1 LEVFIRYK
9 RSEESILEGKKDIR
23 RIQTSDSFKWI
34 KKGEENMKLNFTVD
48 VDRSDDMDDLEFQ
61 LLNRSAELFLE
72 QILSNRWDNN
82 TDLYEKLEQRV
93 ISKLEIIMD
102 VDFKNSVA
110 TKVTDNLIKKFERT
124 KQYKELQSNGEVV
137 TDSAIKS
144 GLKDLVAEIV
154 KSEMKKVFK

>member
-1 LEVFIRYK
+1 
-9 RSEESILEGKKDIR
+9 
-23 RIQTSDSFKWI
+23 
-34 KKGEENMKLNFTVD
+34 MKLNFTVD